1 MSENALGGTKNNI
14 KMIRRRNAV
23 VFCVK
28 VIPSSSRTSFAGVQN
43 GMLRIK
49 LSAAPQKGR
58 ANQALVDFLADKLG
72 VKKKF
77 ITITSGL
84 FSKVKQIAAE
94 QETAETLIEKLQK
107 RL

>member
-14 KMIRRRNAV
+14 KMIRRQNAV

-94 QETAETLIEKLQK
+94 QITAETLIEKLQK